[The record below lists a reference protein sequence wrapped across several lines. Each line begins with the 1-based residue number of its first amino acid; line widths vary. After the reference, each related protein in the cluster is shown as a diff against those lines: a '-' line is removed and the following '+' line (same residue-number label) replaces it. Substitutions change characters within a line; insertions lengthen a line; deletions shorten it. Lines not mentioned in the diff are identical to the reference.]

1 MKSRGKLLAL
11 IAVFTAFGLVTGTG
25 AFSTVEAQR
34 TADVN
39 VAGDSSALLG
49 LEAGNSVLIEK
60 VDNQVTITLDSS
72 NAAGVNQNA
81 TTAVNGTRFLNITN
95 NGDSNAVEVDME
107 YSTASNVG
115 VYFVVSEGDVT
126 DGTPQSLH
134 DLDLITDSETEI
146 IDPTS
151 KYPIRNNT
159 VEIDSG
165 ESVDVGIVID
175 VGNVGSGTELI
186 PGDITILADAR

>member
-1 MKSRGKLLAL
+1 MRSRGKLLAL
-11 IAVFTAFGLVTGTG
+11 IAVFTAFGVVTGTG

-49 LEAGNSVLIEK
+49 LEAGNSVLIEN
-60 VDNQVTITLDSS
+60 VDNEVTITLDSS

-81 TTAVNGTRFLNITN
+81 TTAVDGPRFLNITN
-95 NGDSNAVEVDME
+95 NGDSNAVEIDMQ
-107 YSTASNVG
+107 YSTASNVE
-115 VYFVVSEGDVT
+115 VYFVVDADDVT
-126 DGTPQSLH
+126 GTSRSL
-134 DLDLITDSETEI
+134 DNLGLITDSETEV

-165 ESVDVGIVID
+165 ETVSVGIVID
-175 VGNVGSGTELI
+175 VGSVDSGTEII
-186 PGDITILADAR
+186 PGDVTILADAR